1 MYIVC
6 TCIDN
11 TFGGQR
17 GSPQHASIRQL
28 PGITEF
34 QLHVKSLYVTTVKV
48 HTNLEDVLKLMV
60 QAIQKNER
68 IENDVSVSNKLRIIR
83 YI

>member
-28 PGITEF
+28 PGITVPTAR
-34 QLHVKSLYVTTVKV
+34 QV
-48 HTNLEDVLKLMV
+48 
-60 QAIQKNER
+60 A
-68 IENDVSVSNKLRIIR
+68 LRDNSKGSYKPR
-83 YI
+83 RRAKTYGTSYSEKRKDRK